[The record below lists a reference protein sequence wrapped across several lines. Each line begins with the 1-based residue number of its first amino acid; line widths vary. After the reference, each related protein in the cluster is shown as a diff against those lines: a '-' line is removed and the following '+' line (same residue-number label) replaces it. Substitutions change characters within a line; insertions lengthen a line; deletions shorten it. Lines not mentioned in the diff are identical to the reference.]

1 MSGVQ
6 EDSQNKSTS
15 VEQQNNFNGPII
27 ESEENGQPSQNESIY
42 RSQENIQTFLN
53 ESTLENGQAATQESN
68 FATDNEAE
76 QRAIL
81 AAKYDELNNA
91 QRLEHAKQL
100 LGETA
105 VIGEIV
111 KAYTPLI
118 TSLNEAIR
126 RIYNTYEYAQFN
138 KQISNALLDRVDCI
152 GAPIKAL
159 KRRKDKIEANFL
171 NQNYYNSL
179 MKLLAIVKK
188 AQHFITDISYLWS
201 LRKFQ
206 TTNAIKE
213 RFERIAI
220 EFDKVI
226 YEMPLEVP
234 LDKELQSRKDTKAVE
249 HDIAIL
255 NKVNYILNR
264 CLFFIIIVY
273 LIYFKSSY
281 FGLL

>member
-1 MSGVQ
+1 
-6 EDSQNKSTS
+6 
-15 VEQQNNFNGPII
+15 I
-27 ESEENGQPSQNESIY
+27 
-42 RSQENIQTFLN
+42 
-53 ESTLENGQAATQESN
+53 
-68 FATDNEAE
+68 
-76 QRAIL
+76 
-81 AAKYDELNNA
+81 
-91 QRLEHAKQL
+91 QRLELAKQL

-111 KAYTPLI
+111 KSYAPLI

-126 RIYNTYEYAQFN
+126 RIYNSYEYAQFN

-159 KRRKDKIEANFL
+159 KRRKDKIEENFL

-206 TTNAIKE
+206 NTNAIKE
-213 RFERIAI
+213 RFERISK
-220 EFDKVI
+220 EFDQVI
-226 YEMPLEVP
+226 ADMPLEVS
-234 LDKELQSRKDTKAVE
+234 LDNELQRKKDERAIE

-255 NKVNYILNR
+255 DRVNHI
-264 CLFFIIIVY
+264 CLMNFLFLFNFY
-273 LIYFKSSY
+273 NQNYS
-281 FGLL
+281 